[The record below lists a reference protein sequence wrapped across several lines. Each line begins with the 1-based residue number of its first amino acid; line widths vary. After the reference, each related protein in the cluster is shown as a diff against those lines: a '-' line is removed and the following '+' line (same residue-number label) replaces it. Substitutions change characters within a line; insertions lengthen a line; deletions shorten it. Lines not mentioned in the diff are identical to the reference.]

1 MLSPSYCFD
10 SILMTTLQKKSSQTP
25 ENLNQP
31 LILVDGSSYLFR
43 AYHVPYL
50 QALSTTSGQS
60 TGAITGVLNM
70 LGSLKKDYP
79 NGNIIAIFDAKGK
92 TFRNDMYPEY
102 KANRPPMP
110 DDLRTQI
117 APLHDIITA
126 MGLPLLVIPDVEA
139 DDVIGTLAKQAD
151 ELGIETVISTGDKDM
166 AQLVTPHVRLI
177 NTMTDVEMDVA
188 GVSEKFGVRP
198 DQIID
203 YLALMGDKVDNI
215 PGVVKC
221 GPKTAVKWLTEHGT
235 LDEVIANADK
245 VKGKIGENLRDALD
259 QLPLSYQLA
268 TIKCDV
274 ELEKTAAELA
284 PSKPDIDALRSL
296 YQEFELKRLLADLDK
311 GSSGTQT
318 ASPSKIKASDSATK
332 PKSVDVT
339 RVEVTESE
347 YDIILD
353 KEAFNQWLEKLA
365 SSDAFAFDTETTSVD
380 YMKADLVGLSFA
392 IEVGKAA
399 YVPLKHDYDDAPEQ
413 LELEWVLAQLKPLLE
428 STKIKK
434 VGQNL
439 KYDANVLSHYDITI
453 QGASFDTMIES
464 YCYNS
469 VATRHNMDALALK
482 YLDYKTVHFEDIAGK
497 GAKQLTF
504 NQIEIEK
511 AGQYAAEDADITL
524 RLHQAIFPAL
534 EQLSEQLSVYND
546 IEMPLMPVLAQM
558 EQTGV
563 LIDCDILDQQSHSIG
578 QRLDELEIEAHNLAG
593 KSFNLSSPKQLQQI
607 LFEELKIPVIKKTPK
622 GAPSTAEEVLQELAL
637 DYPLPK
643 VILENRGLSKLKS
656 TYTDKLP
663 LMVSPKTGR
672 LHTSYH
678 QAVTAT
684 GRLSSTEPN
693 LQNIPIRSEQGR
705 KIRRAFIAPKDYK
718 IVAIDYSQIE
728 LRIMAHLS
736 NDKGLVTAFSEGKDV
751 HRATAAEI
759 FAVDLDEVT
768 TDQRRSAKAINFG
781 LIYGMSAFGL
791 AKQLNIGRNQAQE
804 YQNKYFERYPGV
816 LTYMEETRQ
825 QASEQ
830 GFVETLFGR
839 RLYLPDINAKNG
851 MRKKAAERAAINA
864 PMQGTAA
871 DIIKK
876 AMLAVAAWLAEQND
890 DRIKMTM
897 QVHDELIFE
906 IHQDTVEESTAKL
919 VELMNNA
926 VELSVPLIAEAGVG
940 DNWDEAH

>member
-1 MLSPSYCFD
+1 
-10 SILMTTLQKKSSQTP
+10 MTTSTTSPDVNNSQS
-25 ENLNQP
+25 P

-50 QALSTTSGQS
+50 QALSTADGQP

-70 LGSLKKDYP
+70 LRSLKKDYP
-79 NGNIIAIFDAKGK
+79 NGNVIAIFDAKGK

-117 APLHDIITA
+117 APLHEIITA
-126 MGLPLLVIPDVEA
+126 MGLPLLVIPGVEA

-215 PGVVKC
+215 PGVNKC
-221 GPKTAVKWLTEHGT
+221 GPKTAVKWLAEHGT

-245 VKGKIGENLRDALD
+245 VKGKIGENLRDALE

-274 ELEKTAAELA
+274 KLEQTAAELSA
-284 PSKPDIDALRSL
+284 NEPDIEALTEL
-296 YQEFELKRLLADLDK
+296 YQKYELKRLLADLSK
-311 GSSGTQT
+311 GGNE
-318 ASPSKIKASDSATK
+318 SATTKSSK
-332 PKSVDVT
+332 PAGKSSSSTDEQAEVNAVDV
-339 RVEVTESE
+339 ESTE

-353 KEAFNQWLEKLA
+353 KALFTQWLDKLKV
-365 SSDAFAFDTETTSVD
+365 SDAFAFDTETTSVD
-380 YMKADLVGLSFA
+380 YQKAELVGVSFA

-399 YVPLKHDYDDAPEQ
+399 YVPLAHDYEDAPEQ
-413 LELEWVLAQLKPLLE
+413 LDMDWVLAQLKPLLE
-428 STKIKK
+428 SKDIQKI
-434 VGQNL
+434 GQNL
-439 KYDANVLSHYDITI
+439 KYDANVLSHYDIAL
-453 QGASFDTMIES
+453 QGVGFDTMIES

-482 YLDYKTVHFEDIAGK
+482 YLDYKTVKFEDIAGK

-511 AGQYAAEDADITL
+511 AGHYAAEDADITL

-534 EQLSEQLSVYND
+534 EKSAPQLSVFND
-546 IEMPLMPVLAQM
+546 IEMPLLPVLARM

-563 LIDCDILDQQSHSIG
+563 LIDSDILAEQSQSLG
-578 QRLDELEIEAHNLAG
+578 QRLAELEIEAHNLAG
-593 KSFNLSSPKQLQQI
+593 KSFNLASPKQLQQI
-607 LFEELKIPVIKKTPK
+607 LFEELQIPVIKKTPK

-643 VILENRGLSKLKS
+643 IILENRGLSKLKS

-663 LMVSPKTGR
+663 LMVSEKTDR
-672 LHTSYH
+672 VHTSYH

-684 GRLSSTEPN
+684 GRLSSTDPN

-705 KIRRAFIAPKDYK
+705 KIRQAFIAPKDHK

-736 NDKGLVTAFSEGKDV
+736 NDKGLVTAFSEGKDI
-751 HRATAAEI
+751 HKATAAEI
-759 FAVDLDEVT
+759 FAVELDEVT

-791 AKQLNIGRNQAQE
+791 AKQLNIGRQQAQE
-804 YQNKYFERYPGV
+804 YQDKYFQRYPGV
-816 LTYMEETRQ
+816 LTYMEDTRQ
-825 QASEQ
+825 TASEQ
-830 GFVETLFGR
+830 GYVETIFGR

-876 AMLAVAAWLAEQND
+876 AMLAVDSWLLEQND

-906 IHQDTVEESTAKL
+906 IHQDIVEETTNKL

-926 VELSVPLIAEAGVG
+926 VELSVPLIAEYGIG

>member
-1 MLSPSYCFD
+1 MQNSPLS
-10 SILMTTLQKKSSQTP
+10 
-25 ENLNQP
+25 P

-50 QALSTTSGQS
+50 QALSTASGQP

-70 LGSLKKDYP
+70 IRSLKKDYP
-79 NGNIIAIFDAKGK
+79 NGNVVVIFDAKGK

-117 APLHDIITA
+117 APLHEIIAA
-126 MGLPLLVIPDVEA
+126 MGLPLLVIPGVEA
-139 DDVIGTLAKQAD
+139 DDVIGTLAKQAT
-151 ELGIETVISTGDKDM
+151 EQGIETVISTGDKDM
-166 AQLVTPHVRLI
+166 AQLVTEHVRLI
-177 NTMTDVEMDVA
+177 NTMTNVEMDVA

-235 LDEVIANADK
+235 LEKVIENADK
-245 VKGKIGENLRDALD
+245 VKGKIGENLRDALE

-274 ELEKTAAELA
+274 ELDQTVAQLQ
-284 PSKPDIDALRSL
+284 PSSPDKEALVKL
-296 YQEFELKRLLADLDK
+296 YQTFELKRLLAEITGGEPTEEQDRKTDTK
-311 GSSGTQT
+311 VTQPAKSGD
-318 ASPSKIKASDSATK
+318 I
-332 PKSVDVT
+332 VVT
-339 RVEVTESE
+339 PVEVSETE
-347 YDIILD
+347 YDIIYS
-353 KEAFNQWLEKLA
+353 KESLQKWLSLLEK
-365 SSDAFAFDTETTSVD
+365 SERFAFDTETTSVD
-380 YMKADLVGLSFA
+380 YMKAELVGLSFA
-392 IEVGKAA
+392 CEAGKAA
-399 YVPLKHDYDDAPEQ
+399 YVPLAHDYADAPEQ
-413 LELEWVLAQLKPLLE
+413 LELSWVLAQLKPLLE
-428 STKIKK
+428 SKTVHKI
-434 VGQNL
+434 GQNL
-439 KYDANVLSHYDITI
+439 KYDANVLSHYDINM
-453 QGASFDTMIES
+453 QGIEFDTMIES
-464 YCYNS
+464 YCFNS
-469 VATRHNMDALALK
+469 VATRHNMDALATT

-504 NQIEIEK
+504 NQIDVEK
-511 AGQYAAEDADITL
+511 AGHYAAEDADITL
-524 RLHQAIFPAL
+524 RLHLTLFPAL
-534 EQLSEQLSVYND
+534 EQLPEQLSVFND
-546 IEMPLMPVLAQM
+546 IEMPLLPVLARM
-558 EQTGV
+558 EQGGV
-563 LIDCDILDQQSHSIG
+563 LIDSDLLDEQSQQLG
-578 QRLDELEIEAHNLAG
+578 QRLSELEVEAHNLAG
-593 KSFNLSSPKQLQQI
+593 QSFNLGSPKQLQKI
-607 LFEELKIPVIKKTPK
+607 LFEDLKIPVIKKTPK

-663 LMVSPKTGR
+663 LMVSNKSGR

-705 KIRRAFIAPKDYK
+705 KIRQAFIAPKDHK

-736 NDKGLVTAFSEGKDV
+736 NDKGLVTAFSEGKDI

-759 FAVDLDEVT
+759 FAVELDEVT
-768 TDQRRSAKAINFG
+768 SDQRRSAKAINFG

-791 AKQLNIGRNQAQE
+791 AKQLNIGRNQAQD
-804 YQNKYFERYPGV
+804 YMDKYFQRYPGV
-816 LTYMEETRQ
+816 LTYMEETRE
-825 QASEQ
+825 QAVAQ
-830 GFVETLFGR
+830 GYVETLFGR

-876 AMLAVAAWLAEQND
+876 AMLAVDEWLLAQND
-890 DRIKMTM
+890 DRVKMTM
-897 QVHDELIFE
+897 QVHDELVFE
-906 IHQDTVEESTAKL
+906 IHQDIVEETTKKL
-919 VELMNNA
+919 VELMNDA
-926 VELSVPLIAEAGVG
+926 VELSVPLIAEAGIG

>member
-1 MLSPSYCFD
+1 
-10 SILMTTLQKKSSQTP
+10 MTTSAEKSPLS
-25 ENLNQP
+25 P

-50 QALSTTSGQS
+50 QALSTASGQP

-70 LGSLKKDYP
+70 IRSLKKDYP
-79 NGNIIAIFDAKGK
+79 NGNVVVIFDAKGK
-92 TFRNDMYPEY
+92 TFRNDLYPEY

-117 APLHDIITA
+117 APLHNIISA
-126 MGLPLLVIPDVEA
+126 MGLPLLVIPGVEA
-139 DDVIGTLAKQAD
+139 DDVIGTLAQQAS
-151 ELGIETVISTGDKDM
+151 EQGIETVISTGDKDM

-177 NTMTDVEMDVA
+177 NTMTNVELDEA

-221 GPKTAVKWLTEHGT
+221 GPKTAVKWLAEHGT

-245 VKGKIGENLRDALD
+245 VKGKIGENLRDALE
-259 QLPLSYQLA
+259 QLPLSYLLA

-274 ELEKTAAELA
+274 ALDQSVEQLQ
-284 PSKPDIDALRSL
+284 PSQQDTDALAAL
-296 YQEFELKRLLADLDK
+296 YQEFELKRLLADLNK
-311 GSSGTQT
+311 GSSGDSSTESH
-318 ASPSKIKASDSATK
+318 SPSKVSKTTDT
-332 PKSVDVT
+332 PKSNS
-339 RVEVTESE
+339 VEVADVVVADCE
-347 YDIILD
+347 YDIILE
-353 KEAFNQWLEKLA
+353 KEAFTAWLNKLKNCE
-365 SSDAFAFDTETTSVD
+365 AFAFDTETTSVD
-380 YMKADLVGLSFA
+380 YMKAELVGLSFA
-392 IEVGKAA
+392 VEVGKAA
-399 YVPLKHDYDDAPEQ
+399 YVPLTHDYTDAPEQ
-413 LELEWVLAQLKPLLE
+413 LDRDWVLAQLKPLLE
-428 STKIKK
+428 STVIKK
-434 VGQNL
+434 IGQNL
-439 KYDANVLSHYDITI
+439 KYDANVLSQYSIVLN
-453 QGASFDTMIES
+453 GVAFDTMIES

-504 NQIEIEK
+504 NQIDIEK
-511 AGQYAAEDADITL
+511 AGHYAAEDADITL

-534 EQLSEQLSVYND
+534 KQMPEQLSVYND
-546 IEMPLMPVLAQM
+546 IEMPLMSVLASM

-563 LIDCDILDQQSHSIG
+563 LIDCDILDKQSQDIG

-593 KSFNLSSPKQLQQI
+593 KSFNLGSPKQLQQI

-643 VILENRGLSKLKS
+643 IILENRGLSKLKS
-656 TYTDKLP
+656 TYADKLP
-663 LMVSPKTGR
+663 LMVSDKTGR
-672 LHTSYH
+672 VHTSYH

-684 GRLSSTEPN
+684 GRLSSTDPN

-705 KIRRAFIAPKDYK
+705 KIRQAFIAPKDYK

-736 NDKGLVTAFSEGKDV
+736 NDRGLVTAFSKGKDI

-759 FAVDLDEVT
+759 FAVELDEVT
-768 TDQRRSAKAINFG
+768 SDQRRSAKAINFG

-804 YQNKYFERYPGV
+804 YQDKYFQRYPGV

-825 QASEQ
+825 QASEK
-830 GFVETLFGR
+830 GYVETLFGR
-839 RLYLPDINAKNG
+839 RLYLPEIKSKNG
-851 MRKKAAERAAINA
+851 MRRKAAERAAINA

-876 AMLAVAAWLAEQND
+876 AMLSVSTWLSEQNN

-906 IHQDTVEESTAKL
+906 IHQDIVEETTAKL
-919 VELMNNA
+919 VALMNNA
-926 VELSVPLIAEAGVG
+926 VNLSVPLIAEAGMG